1 MKDKSRYS
9 RNIGILKESDQDL
22 LSKKSVCVIGCGGLG
37 GGVIENLTR
46 LGVGEL
52 TVVDSDVF
60 DVTNL
65 NRQVLS
71 NEENIGKSKAAEAV
85 DQMKRINSN
94 VEITPIQT
102 ELTEENCRQII
113 AGHDLVI
120 DAVDNIKT
128 RFILEEA
135 CEKEGIT
142 LIHGAIGGWS
152 GQVGVA
158 RPEDKLISK
167 IYAADMN
174 DNAADTD
181 AVLEDK
187 AAVDT
192 LSGNPSFTAS
202 VVSAIQAAEAIKV
215 LLGKEDAL
223 YNKLLMIDLSEHSYE
238 VIEL

>member
-1 MKDKSRYS
+1 MNKRYS
-9 RNIGILKESDQDL
+9 RNIGVITQDEQVL
-22 LSKKSVCVIGCGGLG
+22 ISQKSVCIIGCGGLG

-46 LGVGEL
+46 LGVGKL

-113 AGHDLVI
+113 AGHDIVI

-128 RFILEEA
+128 RHVLEEA

-152 GQVGVA
+152 GQVGVS
-158 RPEDKLISK
+158 RPGDKLFQK
-167 IYAADMN
+167 IYPAHEN
-174 DNAADTD
+174 DAS
-181 AVLEDK
+181 
-187 AAVDT
+187 VDT
-192 LSGNPSFTAS
+192 SAGNPSFTAA

-223 YNKLLMIDLSEHSYE
+223 YNKLLMIDLSDHSYE

>member
-37 GGVIENLTR
+37 GGVIENLVR
-46 LGVGEL
+46 IGVGKL
-52 TVVDSDVF
+52 TVVDCDTF

-71 NEENIGKSKAAEAV
+71 NETNIGKSKALEAA
-85 DQMKRINSN
+85 DQMKLINSN
-94 VEITPIQT
+94 VEITPIQV

-128 RFILEEA
+128 RFILEAA
-135 CEKEGIT
+135 CEKEKVT

-152 GQVGVA
+152 GQVGVS
-158 RPEDKLISK
+158 RPGDKLFQK
-167 IYAADMN
+167 IYPAHEN
-174 DNAADTD
+174 DAS
-181 AVLEDK
+181 
-187 AAVDT
+187 VDT
-192 LSGNPSFTAS
+192 SAGNPSFTAA

>member
-1 MKDKSRYS
+1 MNERYS
-9 RNIGILKESDQDL
+9 RNIGVITRKEQAL
-22 LSKKSVCVIGCGGLG
+22 LSQKSVCVIGCGGLG
-37 GGVIENLTR
+37 GGAIENLTR
-46 LGVGEL
+46 IGVGKL

-71 NEENIGKSKAAEAV
+71 NESNIGRSKAVEATE
-85 DQMKRINSN
+85 QMKLINSKAD
-94 VEITPIQT
+94 ITPIK
-102 ELTEENCRQII
+102 EKLTEENCRQII
-113 AGHDLVI
+113 TGHDLVI

-128 RFILEEA
+128 RFVLEEA
-135 CEKEGIT
+135 CEKEDIK

-152 GQVGVA
+152 GQVGVI
-158 RPEDKLISK
+158 RPGDKLISK
-167 IYAADMN
+167 VYAADQ
-174 DNAADTD
+174 DD
-181 AVLEDK
+181 VLEREDD
-187 AAVDT
+187 AAVNT
-192 LSGNPSFTAS
+192 SLGNPSFTAA

>member
-1 MKDKSRYS
+1 MNRYS
-9 RNIGILKESDQDL
+9 RNIGILKESDQEL

-37 GGVIENLTR
+37 GGAIENLTR
-46 LGVGEL
+46 LGVGKL

-71 NEENIGKSKAAEAV
+71 NEENIGKSKAAEAAS
-85 DQMKRINSN
+85 QMKLINS
-94 VEITPIQT
+94 EADIRPIQA
-102 ELTEENCRQII
+102 EITEENCRKII

-128 RFILEEA
+128 RHVLEEA

-152 GQVGVA
+152 GQVAVD
-158 RPEDKLISK
+158 RPGDKLFQK
-167 IYAADMN
+167 IYPAHEGD
-174 DNAADTD
+174 
-181 AVLEDK
+181 VS
-187 AAVDT
+187 VDIST
-192 LSGNPSFTAS
+192 GNPSFTAA

-223 YNKLLMIDLSEHSYE
+223 YNKLLMIDLSDHSYE

>member
-60 DVTNL
+60 DMTNL

-71 NEENIGKSKAAEAV
+71 NEENIGKSKAAEAAS
-85 DQMKRINSN
+85 QMKLINS
-94 VEITPIQT
+94 EADITPIQI
-102 ELTEENCRQII
+102 EITEENCRQIV

-128 RFILEEA
+128 RHVLEEA

-152 GQVGVA
+152 GQVAVD
-158 RPEDKLISK
+158 RPGDKLFQK
-167 IYAADMN
+167 IYPAHEG
-174 DNAADTD
+174 D
-181 AVLEDK
+181 AS
-187 AAVDT
+187 VDI
-192 LSGNPSFTAS
+192 SAGNPSFTAS

-215 LLGKEDAL
+215 LLNKEDAL

>member
-1 MKDKSRYS
+1 MNKRYS
-9 RNIGILKESDQDL
+9 RNIGVITQDEQVL
-22 LSKKSVCVIGCGGLG
+22 ISQKSVCIIGCGGLG

-46 LGVGEL
+46 LGVGKL

-71 NEENIGKSKAAEAV
+71 NEENIGKSRAAEAV

-113 AGHDLVI
+113 AGHDIVI

-128 RFILEEA
+128 RHVLEEA

-152 GQVGVA
+152 GQVGVS
-158 RPEDKLISK
+158 RPGDKLFQK
-167 IYAADMN
+167 IYPAHEN
-174 DNAADTD
+174 DAS
-181 AVLEDK
+181 
-187 AAVDT
+187 VDT
-192 LSGNPSFTAS
+192 SAGNPSFTAA

>member
-1 MKDKSRYS
+1 MNERYS
-9 RNIGILKESDQDL
+9 RNIGVITQKEQAILSQKA
-22 LSKKSVCVIGCGGLG
+22 VCIIGCGGLG
-37 GGVIENLTR
+37 GGVIENLVR
-46 LGVGEL
+46 VGVGKL

-71 NEENIGKSKAAEAV
+71 NEENIGKSKAPEAAE
-85 DQMKRINSN
+85 QMKLINS
-94 VEITPIQT
+94 EADIAPIQA

-113 AGHDLVI
+113 TGHDLVI

-128 RFILEEA
+128 RFVLEEA
-135 CEKEGIT
+135 CEKEDII

-152 GQVGVA
+152 GQVGVI
-158 RPEDKLISK
+158 RPGDKLISK
-167 IYAADMN
+167 VYAADQ
-174 DNAADTD
+174 DD
-181 AVLEDK
+181 VLEREDD

-192 LSGNPSFTAS
+192 SLGNPSFTAA

-215 LLGKEDAL
+215 LLNKEDAL
-223 YNKLLMIDLSEHSYE
+223 YKKLLMIDLSEHSYE